1 MKQLSLL
8 LSCSLFFISIFI
20 DAQSPFTVG
29 GKIGIEFSGFFE
41 DVKVNAVGGC
51 ALNSKKRGSIIF
63 GGMIQHDKG
72 VHTPSFVCGL
82 RPNLPSI
89 YLDSTAIGIAFNQNQ
104 VHAAALPWPDEDFK
118 KKSKIDSAIALAW
131 SPLINQTLCNCYK
144 QWGLL
149 RKLIAQNK
157 IDAEELKKIRLPTLL
172 EKASRFVRMSE
183 MQCLTD
189 QEQHTIAA
197 LFYTRLNA
205 EKTNCKN
212 EQEKKLLEEMIDK
225 VKVLLQSEDIK

>member
-1 MKQLSLL
+1 MTLVSLL
-8 LSCSLFFISIFI
+8 FSCSLFFVPHLL
-20 DAQSPFTVG
+20 DAQSPWALG
-29 GKIGIEFSGFFE
+29 GTIGIEFSNFFQ

-51 ALNSKKRGSIIF
+51 AFNSKKRGGIIF
-63 GGMIQHDKG
+63 GGMIHHDKG

-104 VHAAALPWPDEDFK
+104 AHATALPWPNDNFK
-118 KKSKIDSAIALAW
+118 EKSKIDSALALAW

-172 EKASRFVRMSE
+172 EKASRFVRMSG

-225 VKVLLQSEDIK
+225 VKVLLQSEDI